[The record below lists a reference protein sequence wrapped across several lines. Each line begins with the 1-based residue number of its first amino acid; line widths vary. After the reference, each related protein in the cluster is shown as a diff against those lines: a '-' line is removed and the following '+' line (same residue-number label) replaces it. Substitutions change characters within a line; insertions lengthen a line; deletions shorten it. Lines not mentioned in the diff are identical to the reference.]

1 MDSCEKLTATEN
13 PDYLLSES
21 SLTENN
27 ERSEDSKLK
36 LEENYYE
43 KLFIEEMNFRNN
55 PNSNHMKNIIQ
66 KHCNAVEYFSSIGD
80 NKRAMKYKLL
90 NNIFLNDMQVIKTLD
105 SENNNDID
113 DIKCQ
118 NSKYYFIKNILI
130 LNQKKNIDKY
140 KNTQDFDDIKPKFN
154 FKFNNEQEKFD
165 ELIKKKNNVE
175 NNVESL
181 NLIND
186 EINSQKNNF
195 KKNLSLKLQKKKS
208 LNENK
213 ILQGIQKVF
222 INGKNIDD
230 KSNNTIQEEEVELI
244 NHSTNENENDIEK
257 KISPIKKD
265 NNYSDKNTT
274 LSNELKLSSN
284 NNSNEIN
291 PLLSS
296 ANNKKTTSEFE
307 PLTPFDSDKSQKN
320 QDINEFKNSAKQDM
334 SIISEEVNET
344 NDFSL
349 NNNETGNINNSIE
362 DNISKKVTGISDQVE
377 ISLNETK
384 YSNNSNTLSNCS
396 LNNDNSLTKSIKS
409 NESGNKILKS
419 FRLDFND
426 LFEYIKEHQNTNKK
440 TSSFC
445 DDIKIIIENYIKD
458 FNQYLS
464 NNIINKIILKFS
476 IIWEDMFNKYTEI
489 AESFDKEIKE
499 LDFENLTKNK
509 SDIKELNKLI
519 DNINIEKENALNQN
533 EEKYLSEIENNVL
546 YFKKN
551 FNKNDN
557 GLLLL
562 NEKFAYTI
570 TKRVCDMINNF

>member
-1 MDSCEKLTATEN
+1 MPKFKI
-13 PDYLLSES
+13 LLYQKYINIESE
-21 SLTENN
+21 
-27 ERSEDSKLK
+27 
-36 LEENYYE
+36 
-43 KLFIEEMNFRNN
+43 
-55 PNSNHMKNIIQ
+55 
-66 KHCNAVEYFSSIGD
+66 
-80 NKRAMKYKLL
+80 
-90 NNIFLNDMQVIKTLD
+90 
-105 SENNNDID
+105 
-113 DIKCQ
+113 
-118 NSKYYFIKNILI
+118 
-130 LNQKKNIDKY
+130 KNIDKY

-154 FKFNNEQEKFD
+154 FIFNNEQEKFD
-165 ELIKKKNNVE
+165 ELIKKKNSVE

-334 SIISEEVNET
+334 SVISEEVNET

-349 NNNETGNINNSIE
+349 NNNESGNINNSIE
-362 DNISKKVTGISDQVE
+362 DNINKKVTGISDQVE

>member
-154 FKFNNEQEKFD
+154 FIFNNEQEKFD
-165 ELIKKKNNVE
+165 ELIKKKNSVE

-230 KSNNTIQEEEVELI
+230 KSNNTIQEEEVKLI

-377 ISLNETK
+377 ISQ
-384 YSNNSNTLSNCS
+384 
-396 LNNDNSLTKSIKS
+396 
-409 NESGNKILKS
+409 IL
-419 FRLDFND
+419 
-426 LFEYIKEHQNTNKK
+426 
-440 TSSFC
+440 
-445 DDIKIIIENYIKD
+445 
-458 FNQYLS
+458 YL
-464 NNIINKIILKFS
+464 I
-476 IIWEDMFNKYTEI
+476 
-489 AESFDKEIKE
+489 
-499 LDFENLTKNK
+499 
-509 SDIKELNKLI
+509 
-519 DNINIEKENALNQN
+519 
-533 EEKYLSEIENNVL
+533 V
-546 YFKKN
+546 
-551 FNKNDN
+551 
-557 GLLLL
+557 
-562 NEKFAYTI
+562 
-570 TKRVCDMINNF
+570 V